1 MTVDEKERDRLFR
14 EIINIHKKNI
24 FFIGTVGE
32 PIWPVVV
39 KEYFKNVPDSPE
51 YVWEN
56 EGDGQHAEQY
66 YMDK

>member
-1 MTVDEKERDRLFR
+1 
-14 EIINIHKKNI
+14 
-24 FFIGTVGE
+24 
-32 PIWPVVV
+32 VVV